1 MFGKYKHFGKRLI
14 SLAVLVLYPD
24 VCYCSAGGKKKNT
37 YGCWEVGWVIHCGLN
52 CRLLQ
57 DGRASVFLLFEPM
70 VQQGARIS
78 LWSLGA
84 STANA
89 AARCEA

>member
-1 MFGKYKHFGKRLI
+1 MQCLWSAQMCAI
-14 SLAVLVLYPD
+14 AVQV
-24 VCYCSAGGKKKNT
+24 AKKKKNT
-37 YGCWEVGWVIHCGLN
+37 YGCWEVGWVIHYGLN

-70 VQQGARIS
+70 VQQGARVS

-84 STANA
+84 TTANA